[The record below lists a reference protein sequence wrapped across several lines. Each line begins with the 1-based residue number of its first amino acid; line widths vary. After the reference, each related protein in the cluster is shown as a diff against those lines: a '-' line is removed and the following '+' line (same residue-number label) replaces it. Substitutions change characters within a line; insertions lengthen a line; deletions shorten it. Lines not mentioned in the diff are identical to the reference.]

1 MEEVRKFLRTIDRL
15 IITGGSSGIGKSFIE
30 LVLKIEPNL
39 KICNLSRSES
49 ERFLDWPQL
58 THIPCDL
65 SRPEAID
72 EAFSELSKWLESSGS
87 GRILLINNSGYGL
100 YGHFGEIDRDKQL
113 NMMDLNMRAVVD
125 LTHRLLP
132 AMKSNGGHVLNVASI
147 AGHQPTPYL
156 GTYGATKAFVL
167 QWSLAMG
174 VEHAEHGVG
183 FTVLCP
189 GPTESQFFQRA
200 GFDQPPVPGMGH
212 SAEFVVVQA
221 LKGLARGRAVITTG
235 WMNRLTT
242 ALSRRLPLSWQAKIS
257 GAVMRRMRLEQ
268 KQEPAS

>member
-1 MEEVRKFLRTIDRL
+1 M

-30 LVLKIEPNL
+30 LMSKIEPSL
-39 KICNLSRSES
+39 QICNLSRSES

-58 THIPCDL
+58 THFACDL
-65 SRPEAID
+65 SRPEALEGVVPD
-72 EAFSELSKWLESSGS
+72 VLKWLERTGS

-100 YGHFGEIDRDKQL
+100 YGQFTEIDREAQL
-113 NMMDLNMRAVVD
+113 NMMDLNVRAVVD

-132 AMKSNGGHVLNVASI
+132 ALQASGGHVLNVASI

-156 GTYGATKAFVL
+156 GVYGATKAFVL

-174 VEHAEHGVG
+174 VEHAGRGVG

-212 SAEFVVVQA
+212 SAEFVVNRA
-221 LKGLARGRAVITTG
+221 LQGVARGRAVVTTG

-242 ALSRRLPLSWQAKIS
+242 AFSRRLPLSWQAAIS

-268 KQEPAS
+268 KQGSSS